1 MEALAFV
8 IAVIAAFAAGYEYNR
23 LKRSFMQFREDL
35 KTKADVKKPQPQGSA
50 FIDPLDLVT
59 KTRFEHEEA
68 LKRINPGD
76 S

>member
-23 LKRSFMQFREDL
+23 LKRSLVQFREGL
-35 KTKADVKKPQPQGSA
+35 KAKADVRKPLPNSSA
-50 FIDPLDLVT
+50 FIDPLDLAT